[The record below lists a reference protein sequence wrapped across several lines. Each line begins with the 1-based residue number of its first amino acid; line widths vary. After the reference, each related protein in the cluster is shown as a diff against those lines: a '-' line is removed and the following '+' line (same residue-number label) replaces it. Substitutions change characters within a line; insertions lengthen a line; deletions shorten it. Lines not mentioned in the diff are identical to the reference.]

1 MLKYFSNAKFKI
13 NVSGITEKNYKRYI
27 DVTSVTVNELNG
39 MTDNIANKYDLV
51 IIGDEHSKN
60 LLNIKG
66 LIKQNNG
73 NTVDSYYYS
82 QGAVMSLWDRSGN
95 DTGKDVASAGNDI
108 TEKTLEKLK
117 EYINM
122 DKPVILA
129 SDIYNAST
137 SGVLV
142 KDSNGCLLYTSP
154 SPRDR
159 G

>member
-1 MLKYFSNAKFKI
+1 
-13 NVSGITEKNYKRYI
+13 
-27 DVTSVTVNELNG
+27 
-39 MTDNIANKYDLV
+39 
-51 IIGDEHSKN
+51 
-60 LLNIKG
+60 
-66 LIKQNNG
+66 
-73 NTVDSYYYS
+73 
-82 QGAVMSLWDRSGN
+82 MSLWDRSGN

-142 KDSNGCLLYTSP
+142 KDKNGKYTTFILYYHMPEVLVKLLT
-154 SPRDR
+154 
-159 G
+159 